1 MDKGLKVMLK
11 KISMFYLILAA
22 FIFSLSMIWIPK
34 YALAA
39 VCGVIV
45 ALLSFCCNTLVA
57 SYAVDKKGGN
67 NFAIILGFILR
78 VVLVSLIGLLFF
90 LHNRYDVLAYML
102 GYSTNFFAMIFYGVS
117 VNSIEGK

>member
-1 MDKGLKVMLK
+1 MEKGLKTMLK
-11 KISMFYLILAA
+11 KITAFYIIIA
-22 FIFSLSMIWIPK
+22 IFTFSISMIWVPR

-45 ALLSFCCNTLVA
+45 SLLSFYCNTFAA
-57 SYAVDKKGGN
+57 SYAVDKKSGN
-67 NFAIILGFILR
+67 KFAIVIGFIIR

-102 GYSTNFFAMIFYGVS
+102 GYSSNFFAMIFYGVS
-117 VNSIEGK
+117 INYAEGK